1 MIHYGS
7 RYDYVVSRKGK
18 VVNVGNDFD
27 NLNQNEIDP
36 IMSHSVIYYNDPLLD
51 SMVNN
56 YLIKEGIIDEDDS
69 ILVYPKDIRDLPC
82 SMNLY
87 DYNTLIYLHDNPF
100 SFSILASKMLNADNR
115 FQLFEYTDE
124 KDGFLFSTNTHV
136 YLYVPKMEKFF
147 YLRKDEDKEFTDF
160 FINMSLNLRK
170 NTLLT
175 ILAYIYLKNTND
187 DFKLYRHFTIPKK
200 NGKRRDIYAIND
212 DLKPFLKYM
221 SYDLYNRLEDKIS
234 CNKFVSDDGT
244 MMGYMRGK
252 SIIDNAKYHKNND
265 KVIKYDIYHMFD
277 NINLDYFNKIKQHAK
292 TLYGMQYDLIDMKIS
307 AYSYRLGIMFADKN
321 NEIPKFSKNYLEEI
335 FINPKTNGLYMGNPC
350 SPVMANIIMLPLFN
364 YIRHIVNKKGISCTI
379 YADDLT
385 FSGHIDNEYLN
396 VKKLNSV
403 INYCLKK
410 FNDVKWNPYQR
421 IKINTAK
428 THVMRYQRRR
438 ITGVRIN
445 HNNQTTSGQRAYRK
459 LRSILF
465 NIRKKGK
472 FNIEDTEYD
481 NVYQLLGNIE
491 FWKNEEESDRIDKL
505 LNVKYKNEYQM
516 ILDSRKG
523 A

>member
-1 MIHYGS
+1 MIHYGA

-18 VVNVGNDFD
+18 LVNVANNFD
-27 NLNQNEIDP
+27 DLNQDKMNDS
-36 IMSHSVIYYNDPLLD
+36 IMNHAVIYYNDSLLD
-51 SMVNN
+51 NMVNN
-56 YLIKEGIIDEDDS
+56 YLIQEGIIDEDDS

-87 DYNTLIYLHDNPF
+87 DYDTLMYLHNSPSTF
-100 SFSILASKMLNADNR
+100 NILASDMLNSDNR
-115 FQLFEYTDE
+115 FSLFEYTDE

-147 YLRKDEDKEFTDF
+147 YLRKDDDKEFTDF
-160 FINMSLNLRK
+160 FTNMALNLRK

-175 ILAYIYLKNTND
+175 ILAYIYLKNTKN

-221 SYDLYNRLEDKIS
+221 SYDLYSRLDDKLS
-234 CNKFVSDDGT
+234 YNKFVSDNGT
-244 MMGYMRGK
+244 MMGYMRGR
-252 SIIDNAKYHKNND
+252 SIIDNAKYHKDND

-277 NINLDYFNKIKQHAK
+277 NINLDYFNKSKSHIK
-292 TLYGMQYDLIDMKIS
+292 TLYGMQYELTDINMSLYD
-307 AYSYRLGIMFADKN
+307 YRLNKLVEQN
-321 NEIPKFSKNYLEEI
+321 KTSKFSKDYLEEI

-385 FSGHIDNEYLN
+385 FSGSVDNEYLN
-396 VKKLNSV
+396 VRELNNA
-403 INYCLKK
+403 IEYCLKK
-410 FNDVKWNPYQR
+410 FNNVRWNPYLR
-421 IKINTAK
+421 IKINGSK

-445 HNNQTTSGQRAYRK
+445 HNNQTTSGQKAYRK

-465 NIRKKGK
+465 NIRKKGR
-472 FNIEDTEYD
+472 FDINDTEYD

-491 FWKNEEESDRIDKL
+491 FWKNEEESDRLDKL
-505 LNVKYKNEYQM
+505 LNVKYKDEYQM
-516 ILDSRKG
+516 ILDSRNEE
-523 A
+523 